1 MKRGIIP
8 ASLHGMTEVEVY
20 PQVSGIIRE
29 VTFKEGVKVSRGQTL
44 FVIDQTEHKLNV
56 MNAQANLA
64 AAKAQMETTK
74 MQYESRKKL
83 AEKKIVSDYMLS
95 TAHNAFG
102 QATSRKRQAEAR
114 RMAVADYK
122 QAIQVNLAANVAFK
136 KTNKRKNRI

>member
-83 AEKKIVSDYMLS
+83 AEKKIVSDYVLS
-95 TAHNAFG
+95 TAHNAY
-102 QATSRKRQAEAR
+102 QVALAAVQQAEA
-114 RMAVADYK
+114 
-122 QAIQVNLAANVAFK
+122 QLAIA
-136 KTNKRKNRI
+136 KTNLGYCAVTAPISGTIKENGTKWW

>member
-64 AAKAQMETTK
+64 AAQEDLLKAQITEIENRNDGI
-74 MQYESRKKL
+74 QAPINLY
-83 AEKKIVSDYMLS
+83 
-95 TAHNAFG
+95 TALGGF
-102 QATSRKRQAEAR
+102 
-114 RMAVADYK
+114 
-122 QAIQVNLAANVAFK
+122 
-136 KTNKRKNRI
+136 

>member
-64 AAKAQMETTK
+64 AAKEDLLKAQITEI
-74 MQYESRKKL
+74 ENRNDG
-83 AEKKIVSDYMLS
+83 I
-95 TAHNAFG
+95 
-102 QATSRKRQAEAR
+102 QAL
-114 RMAVADYK
+114 
-122 QAIQVNLAANVAFK
+122 INL
-136 KTNKRKNRI
+136 